1 MVRIN
6 SVQLGMCSKSSA
18 PLGST
23 SEKEGV
29 CVCVMLG
36 EQCNRLPKR
45 QATLTEVCG

>member
-1 MVRIN
+1 MVRIS

-29 CVCVMLG
+29 CAMLW
-36 EQCNRLPKR
+36 EQCNRLPKKR
-45 QATLTEVCG
+45 ATLTEVCG